1 MTTEQTTEQAPT
13 QKAPTSETNGGSSAV
28 EAEAIQPFHT
38 PAGTPARREVES
50 VDDEPLPTDRF
61 SNRELSWLD
70 FNARVLALAEDQSQ
84 PLLERAKFLAIFA
97 SNLDEFYMVRVAGLK
112 RRREMGLSVTSA
124 DGLTASQQ
132 LALISARTQE
142 LVERQGRCFTDDVL
156 PALAEAG
163 IRIVHW
169 ESIDVAGRERLAEY
183 FSTQIF
189 PVLTP
194 LAVDPAHPFPY
205 ISGLSLNMAIV
216 VRDPETGLERFARVK
231 VPNNVDRFV
240 RVARGVDDFLPL
252 EDLIAAHL
260 VELFPGMDVSEHQ
273 VFRVTRNADLE
284 VEEDRDEDLLQALE
298 RELAR
303 RRFGPPVR
311 LEITDTTSERLLTR
325 LLQELDVDPA
335 DAVEVPGLLDLSSL
349 WQLYGLDRP
358 ALKDPP
364 FVPATNPAFAEGETP
379 KSVFATLRETDVLLH
394 HPYESFATTV
404 QRFIEQAAADPRV
417 LAIKQTLYRTSGDS
431 PIVDA
436 LIQAAA
442 AGKQVVALV
451 EIKARFDEQANIS
464 WAKALERAGVHVVY
478 GLVGLKTHCKT
489 ALVIRQEG
497 KTLRRY
503 CHIGTG
509 NYNPKTARIYEDLG
523 LLTADADIGADLTD
537 LFNVLTGYS
546 RQTEYRNLLVA
557 PHSIR
562 SGIVARI
569 EREIEHQRAGRGG
582 LVRLK
587 MNSIVDE
594 GVIDAL
600 YRASRAG
607 VTVDLTVRGICALR
621 AGVPGLSENIT
632 VRSIVGR
639 FLEHSRIFYFR
650 NGHGTAVES
659 PAETDFG
666 ADERTDHADPA
677 ELPAGQEEYW
687 IGSADMMH
695 RNLDRR
701 VEALVQVKA
710 KSATDRMAALF
721 DMITRPDTRCWV
733 LGPDGWTKSP
743 ADGPGKDIQEELLRR
758 GNARAECVRHRSTGP
773 APSSALPGPCS
784 GVPPGGTACAWRWCT
799 GRGTTIGRCPRA
811 RPRSGRSRM

>member
-1 MTTEQTTEQAPT
+1 
-13 QKAPTSETNGGSSAV
+13 
-28 EAEAIQPFHT
+28 
-38 PAGTPARREVES
+38 
-50 VDDEPLPTDRF
+50 
-61 SNRELSWLD
+61 
-70 FNARVLALAEDQSQ
+70 
-84 PLLERAKFLAIFA
+84 
-97 SNLDEFYMVRVAGLK
+97 
-112 RRREMGLSVTSA
+112 
-124 DGLTASQQ
+124 
-132 LALISARTQE
+132 
-142 LVERQGRCFTDDVL
+142 
-156 PALAEAG
+156 
-163 IRIVHW
+163 
-169 ESIDVAGRERLAEY
+169 
-183 FSTQIF
+183 
-189 PVLTP
+189 
-194 LAVDPAHPFPY
+194 
-205 ISGLSLNMAIV
+205 
-216 VRDPETGLERFARVK
+216 
-231 VPNNVDRFV
+231 
-240 RVARGVDDFLPL
+240 
-252 EDLIAAHL
+252 
-260 VELFPGMDVSEHQ
+260 
-273 VFRVTRNADLE
+273 
-284 VEEDRDEDLLQALE
+284 
-298 RELAR
+298 
-303 RRFGPPVR
+303 
-311 LEITDTTSERLLTR
+311 
-325 LLQELDVDPA
+325 
-335 DAVEVPGLLDLSSL
+335 LLDLSSL

-379 KSVFATLRETDVLLH
+379 KSVFATLRDGDVLLH

-436 LIQAAA
+436 LISAAA

-497 KTLRRY
+497 KNLRRY
-503 CHIGTG
+503 CHLGTG

-523 LLTADADIGADLTD
+523 LLTADPDIGADLTD

-607 VTVDLTVRGICALR
+607 VTVDVTVRGICALR

-650 NGHGTAVES
+650 NGGGGS
-659 PAETDFG
+659 SAENGDG
-666 ADERTDHADPA
+666 
-677 ELPAGQEEYW
+677 GQTGREEYW

-701 VEALVQVKA
+701 VEALVQVKDKA
-710 KSATDRMAALF
+710 ATDRMAALF
-721 DMITRPDTRCWV
+721 ETITAPDTRCWV
-733 LGPDGWTKSP
+733 LGPDGWSKSP
-743 ADGPGKDIQEELLRR
+743 VEGAGKDIQEELLRR
-758 GNARAECVRHRSTGP
+758 GVARGE
-773 APSSALPGPCS
+773 
-784 GVPPGGTACAWRWCT
+784 
-799 GRGTTIGRCPRA
+799 
-811 RPRSGRSRM
+811 